1 MRLGTESD
9 NYMLS
14 LMPTLLSELL
24 FSVEL
29 KKIKGYVS
37 LREEQEKS
45 ICGQAPTF
53 F

>member
-9 NYMLS
+9 NYVVFAS
-14 LMPTLLSELL
+14 YFAVWTII
-24 FSVEL
+24 FCWI

>member
-14 LMPTLLSELL
+14 LLPELL